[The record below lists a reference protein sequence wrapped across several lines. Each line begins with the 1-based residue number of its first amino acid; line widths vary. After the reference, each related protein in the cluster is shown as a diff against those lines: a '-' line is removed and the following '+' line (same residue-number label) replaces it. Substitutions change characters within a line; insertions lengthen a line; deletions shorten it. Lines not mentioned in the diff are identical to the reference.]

1 MSQSYRRI
9 EWCLN
14 KAKKELEEC
23 RRLNK
28 RPKHKGLIKSEPNN
42 EEAQNHLWRI
52 RLIMLPFIRILQ
64 TENLGQRAIQLSKF
78 SVSALWIVNNKD
90 NKVLLAKRAFTK
102 KQHPGKWGTAVA
114 GTVEEGESYES
125 NIIKEAEEELGIR
138 NIKPEKAIKEFV
150 TGKHKHFTQWFF
162 LKSDIELDELK
173 VNADEVAE
181 VGWFSMEEFLDL
193 IKNNLAVTL
202 TKELLQRIR
211 TIND

>member
-1 MSQSYRRI
+1 MVHKDFKTRACSNKEMKIIIVNNKDEVVGLKEREDLDATRDIYRV
-9 EWCLN
+9 
-14 KAKKELEEC
+14 
-23 RRLNK
+23 
-28 RPKHKGLIKSEPNN
+28 
-42 EEAQNHLWRI
+42 WRI

-64 TENLGQRAIQLSKF
+64 TENLGQRVIQLSKF